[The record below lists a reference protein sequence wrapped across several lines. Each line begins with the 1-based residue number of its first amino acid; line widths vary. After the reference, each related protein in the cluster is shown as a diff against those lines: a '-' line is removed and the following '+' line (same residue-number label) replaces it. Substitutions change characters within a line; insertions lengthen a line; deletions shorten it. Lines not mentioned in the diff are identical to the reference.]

1 MTPGGVHWPDQPGG
15 QPGVARAAAGK
26 TLGLRRRQASTG
38 PGRVAAVSGVVVAA
52 LAVAG
57 VAGAARYVQMFWLY
71 RGFPAPVAPRS
82 VVAGGQGAARRVP
95 VILGAVQAITV
106 TSAALGGWP
115 DPVLVVLPP
124 GYASH
129 PRLRYPVL
137 YLLHGVPGLPDQFL
151 NVGQAATA
159 EATLVAEGRMK
170 PVILVMPAG
179 SRSFL
184 ADQEWAD
191 GIRPG
196 SGWETFIARDLVAA
210 IDARYRTIA
219 AAGGRGIAGL
229 SEGGYGAL
237 NIGLHHPGE
246 FGVLESWSGYM
257 TADPIP
263 AIFGRSPAVRAYNS
277 PLTWAPRAAPR
288 CGPAAPTSGF
298 TAAPPIPC
306 PGRTGRSPRN
316 CPRSVSRTGSSR
328 PPASTTGPCGAS

>member
-1 MTPGGVHWPDQPGG
+1 MTVLTRLAAAPGRA
-15 QPGVARAAAGK
+15 ARAVAGK
-26 TLGLRRRQASTG
+26 TLRLRRRQASTG
-38 PGRVAAVSGVVVAA
+38 PGRLAAGRWPVRVVSGVLVAA

-57 VAGAARYVQMFWLY
+57 VAGAARYVQTFWLY
-71 RGFPAPVAPRS
+71 RGFPAQVAPRS
-82 VVAGGQGAARRVP
+82 VVAGGQGAVRRVP
-95 VILGAVQAITV
+95 VILPAVQAITV

-129 PRLRYPVL
+129 PGLRYPLL

-170 PVILVMPAG
+170 PVILVMPTG

-184 ADQEWAD
+184 ADEEWAD

-219 AAGGRGIAGL
+219 AAGG
-229 SEGGYGAL
+229 
-237 NIGLHHPGE
+237 
-246 FGVLESWSGYM
+246 
-257 TADPIP
+257 
-263 AIFGRSPAVRAYNS
+263 
-277 PLTWAPRAAPR
+277 
-288 CGPAAPTSGF
+288 
-298 TAAPPIPC
+298 
-306 PGRTGRSPRN
+306 
-316 CPRSVSRTGSSR
+316 
-328 PPASTTGPCGAS
+328 GASPGCRRAGTAR